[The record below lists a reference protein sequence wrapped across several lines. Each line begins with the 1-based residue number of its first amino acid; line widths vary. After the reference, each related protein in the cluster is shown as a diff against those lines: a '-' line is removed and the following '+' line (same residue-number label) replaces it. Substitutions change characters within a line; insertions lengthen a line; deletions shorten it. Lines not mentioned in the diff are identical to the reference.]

1 MITQGAL
8 MNTGQICMST
18 ERVIVQR
25 SVAEALS
32 KAVKQQFAELKAGGE
47 GSPLGPLF
55 TELSAE
61 RVIGLIREA
70 QAAGAEV
77 LVGDVK
83 REGNIVHPHMVSKV
97 TQDMRLWREET
108 FGPGEHNVHI
118 DYGCCTHRDIVIVF
132 VEVDSIDEAVEK
144 ANDTEYTLAAS
155 LWTQSVHNAFQVAP
169 RIRAGQWI
177 DRFLLL

>member
-1 MITQGAL
+1 

-25 SVAEALS
+25 SVAGALS
-32 KAVKQQFAELKAGGE
+32 KAIRQQFVALKAGGK
-47 GSPLGPLF
+47 GSPLGPIF
-55 TELSAE
+55 TEASAD
-61 RVIGLIREA
+61 RVVGLIREA

-83 REGNIVHPHMVSKV
+83 REGNVVQPHMVGKV

-108 FGPGEHNVHI
+108 FGPGEHSIHV
-118 DYGCCTHRDIVIVF
+118 DYERCTHRNIVIVF

-169 RIRAGQWI
+169 RIRAG
-177 DRFLLL
+177 